1 MSRIP
6 PHHVLSMALL
16 LAVPSLALAAEAKSD
31 AVETV
36 SSEEGEAGKSGAKP
50 TPAATKARESRDA
63 KDVQPAKAI
72 DGTPVMKEVV
82 VSAKAQSDSD
92 QRRFSTAAKIVFG
105 REELERYG
113 DSTVGDVLKRLP
125 GVTLSG
131 TPGRGGDIRMRGL
144 GNGYTMIL
152 LNGEPAPRGF
162 SMDSLAPEQV
172 ERIEI
177 MRAPVAEHSARAI
190 AGIINIVLREDFVR
204 RENDLRPTL
213 GWENGRA
220 QPSVFVQKGDN
231 LGDFSYNINA
241 NASHRNLGSESRT
254 DTQAVN
260 TGTGA
265 PTLVQSQQDK
275 SQSISDNLHF
285 STRLNWKLDGGDN
298 LTVMPFLMASRSN
311 STGTSHLDT
320 TVGTGNFVDANWKT
334 AADSTMLRAM
344 GTWRHKLDNGA
355 KLEIRLNGN
364 LADSNSQTSRNEYD
378 GAGTLAHTSWSNSS
392 VRDNGFSNAGKYAQT
407 LAPGHTV
414 SFGWE
419 VEQGNRKEN
428 DTTIQDGVVQLA
440 QYGSSLQANT
450 RRYALYGQ
458 NEWDVTPLWSAY
470 AGLRWETIRTH
481 SEWVGNSIDNDSSVA
496 SPLFHSVWRFT
507 EESKDQLRL
516 SLTRS
521 YKSPTLAN
529 LVPRPKLASGYPT
542 SGTNTATS
550 PDTAGNPYLKP
561 ELAWGLD
568 LAFEHYFEEGGL
580 VSAGI
585 FQRNIDNL
593 IRNVTSLQTVSWSG
607 SQRWVTSPQNI
618 GKAVTR
624 GLELEAKFRLSELW
638 ADALPIDLRA
648 NYSRFWS
655 KVDGVLGPNNRL
667 DQQPSY
673 TANLGM
679 DYRLRTLP
687 LTLGG
692 NLNWTPAYTVQQ
704 TDNQAYSQGLKRV
717 FDVYALWKFDA
728 TTQLRLSAAN
738 LLHADYDTA
747 NRTLFGT
754 TDQLAT
760 TVTQT
765 YLTWSAR
772 LEMKF

>member
-1 MSRIP
+1 
-6 PHHVLSMALL
+6 MALL
-16 LAVPSLALAAEAKSD
+16 LAIPPAALAAEAK
-31 AVETV
+31 VEANATA
-36 SSEEGEAGKSGAKP
+36 SSEEGEAGKQSK
-50 TPAATKARESRDA
+50 PAAA
-63 KDVQPAKAI
+63 KSQANPTAKTL
-72 DGTPVMKEVV
+72 DGTQVLKEVV
-82 VSAKAQSDSD
+82 VSAKATADTD

-144 GNGYTMIL
+144 GNGYTLIL

-190 AGIINIVLREDFVR
+190 AGIINIVLRESFVR
-204 RENDLRPTL
+204 RENDFRPSL
-213 GWENGRA
+213 GWEAGRF
-220 QPSVFVQKGDN
+220 QPSVAAQFGDSLDN
-231 LGDFSYNINA
+231 FSYNINA
-241 NASHRNLGSESRT
+241 NASHRNLAAESRT
-254 DTQAVN
+254 NTQAVN
-260 TGTGA
+260 TATGA
-265 PTLVQSQQDK
+265 PTLVQRQRDNSQT
-275 SQSISDNLHF
+275 SADNVHF
-285 STRLNWKLDGGDN
+285 GTRLNWKLEGGDN
-298 LTVMPFLMASRSN
+298 LTVMPFLMANRSTA
-311 STGTSHLDT
+311 TGTSHQDT
-320 TVGTGNFVDANWKT
+320 TVGTGNYSDANWRT
-334 AADSTMLRAM
+334 DSDSTMLRTM
-344 GTWRHKLDNGA
+344 GIWRHNLGNGA

-364 LADSNSQTSRNEYD
+364 LADSNSQTSRKEYD
-378 GAGTLAHTSWSNSS
+378 AAGALSHTNWSSS
-392 VRDNGFSNAGKYAQT
+392 AVRDNGFSNAGKYAKS
-407 LAPGHTV
+407 LAPGHSM

-419 VEQGNRKEN
+419 LEQGNRKET
-428 DTTIQDGVVQLA
+428 DTTLQDGVVQLA
-440 QYGSSLQANT
+440 QYGSRLEANT

-458 NEWDVTPLWSAY
+458 NEWDISPLWSAY

-481 SEWVGNSIDNDSSVA
+481 SEWVGNAIDNSSSVA

-507 EESKDQLRL
+507 EESKDQVRL

-521 YKSPTLAN
+521 YKAPTLAN

-550 PDTAGNPYLKP
+550 TDTAGNPYLKP

-568 LAFEHYFEEGGL
+568 LAFEHYFTEGGL
-580 VSAGI
+580 LSAGI

-593 IRNVTSLQTVSWSG
+593 IRNVTSLQTVSWSS

-624 GLELEAKFRLSELW
+624 GLELEAKFRLSELM
-638 ADALPIDLRA
+638 ADAPPLDLRA

-655 KVDGVLGPNNRL
+655 QVEGVQGANNRL

-679 DYRLRTLP
+679 DYRLRGLP

-704 TDNQAYSQGLKRV
+704 TDNQAYIQGLKRV
-717 FDVYALWKFDA
+717 FDVYALWRFDPN
-728 TTQLRLSAAN
+728 TQLRLSASN

-747 NRTLFGT
+747 NQTLFGST
-754 TDQLAT
+754 SQLAS
-760 TVTQT
+760 TVTKT
-765 YLTWSAR
+765 YLSWAAR
-772 LEMKF
+772 LEVKF